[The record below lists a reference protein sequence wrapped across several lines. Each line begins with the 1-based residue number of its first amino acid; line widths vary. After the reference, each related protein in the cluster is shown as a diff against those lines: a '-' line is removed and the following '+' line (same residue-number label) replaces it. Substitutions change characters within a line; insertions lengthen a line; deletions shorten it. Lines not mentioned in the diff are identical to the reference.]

1 MDVILIYN
9 SRTYIFRWLKSRQND
24 DNAEGLW
31 RVNDKLYELGGFID
45 THPGGRE
52 WLQLTKG
59 TDITESFEVHHIY
72 MARVETVLAKFYVRD
87 AKAPRNVRLT
97 FHETGFYRTL
107 KRRIGE
113 KLLTIDRRP
122 EFHTKVKEPQIARS
136 CFVLFALTQLFHKQL
151 TIDVLLLAT
160 FALLFAAVRLH
171 SYTAILLPSLTGAL
185 TTIAAHNYFHQR
197 DNFRMRYFNLL
208 GLSYKEW
215 RISHAMSHH
224 LYPNSLLDLEVSMF
238 EPFLC
243 WVTNA
248 RTKNLLQRYGSW
260 LYQPFLYGL
269 LIIVQVVQRVVFTVL
284 DGRNLFQASDAIPL
298 AVPAFMYAV
307 SDGAPGSLAMVLG
320 MWALLL
326 VGASFYFGL
335 VGLNAGHHNHHVVH
349 DGDVLRADQ
358 QLDWGLYT
366 MDTVIENSD
375 TKGAVLALT
384 HFGHHA
390 LHHLLPT
397 VDHGLLP
404 QLYPVLYETLRD
416 FDTELNEFPWFF
428 HICGQLLQLA
438 RVRPTDYTQRL
449 RMRLA
454 YAVRGTI

>member
-1 MDVILIYN
+1 MQ
-9 SRTYIFRWLKSRQND
+9 SRQND

-31 RVNDKLYELGGFID
+31 RVNDKLYELGNFID
-45 THPGGRE
+45 KHPGGPE
-52 WLQLTKG
+52 WLQLTRG

-72 MARVETVLAKFYVRD
+72 TERVEQVLAKFYVRN
-87 AKAPRNVRLT
+87 AKEPRNVKLT
-97 FHETGFYRTL
+97 FHDTGFYRTL

-113 KLLTIDRRP
+113 KLLTIDRTP
-122 EFHTKVKEPQIARS
+122 ERHTKVREPQIIQSRFLAYTTIS
-136 CFVLFALTQLFHKQL
+136 KQL
-151 TIDVLLLAT
+151 TIDVLLLST
-160 FALLFAAVRLH
+160 FLLLFVAVRLH
-171 SYTAILLPSLTGAL
+171 SYAAILLPALTGAL

-224 LYPNSLLDLEVSMF
+224 LYPNSLLDLEISLF

-248 RTKNLLQRYGSW
+248 RTKNLFQRYGSW
-260 LYQPFLYGL
+260 LYQPLMYGL
-269 LIIVQVVQRVVFTVL
+269 LIIDQMVMRGVFTLL
-284 DGRNLFQASDAIPL
+284 DGRNLFQLSDAIPL
-298 AVPAFMYAV
+298 SVPAFMYAV
-307 SDGAPGSLAMVLG
+307 SDGADGSLGMVLR

-326 VGASFYFGL
+326 VGASFYFGF
-335 VGLNAGHHNHHVVH
+335 VGLNAGHHNHHCVH

-366 MDTVIENSD
+366 LDTVIENSD
-375 TKGAVLALT
+375 TKAPVLALT

-397 VDHGLLP
+397 IDHGLLP

-438 RVRPTDYTQRL
+438 RVQPTDYMQRQ

-454 YAVRGTI
+454 YALRGTI